1 MDGQGVNV
9 INLIAEQDLSFNNM
23 NSMIFI
29 IEPLYNSDESINNF
43 CIKSGND
50 CFKRE
55 FDNHFSNGISVND
68 IDVQLRELLTECI
81 IKLRKGCKVTIDSIN
96 MFGKDYVIQCFEI
109 KDGYLLCTLY
119 KSEDIS
125 ISQEVYAVSKDM
137 KDTKV
142 VEQDL
147 REKLKRLQV
156 QKEEAENANRVK
168 SQFLANMCHE
178 LRIPMNSLVGTIQL
192 LGTSNINEEQSKY
205 IRIIKES
212 ADSLVKIINN
222 ILDIS
227 KIESGV
233 VDLCHAPFDLRS
245 TINDVYNNLLITGNY
260 KGLEIGHYL
269 DPNIDF
275 QVIGDELKVKQ
286 VLGNLID
293 NAVKFTDNGYVS
305 MRVHMVSSNE
315 NTEKIRF
322 IVKDSGVGIEE
333 GVKDKIF
340 QHFIQGNLPT
350 KKKHNG
356 TGLGLAISK
365 QLAKL
370 MNGDIYFESKAG
382 EGSTF
387 IFTCEFK
394 RVHSIKDDAH
404 LVSHIQSN
412 PDYSSANQDKV
423 ILCVEDNIINQEVME
438 DIITRK
444 GYKCLSAYNGKDAL
458 NILNTNNVDLILMD
472 IQLPELNGFD
482 TAEIIRNKSEKGREI
497 PIVAMTAYAMHE
509 DRNKCI
515 QAGMNDYIAK
525 PFDLENL
532 YSILEFHLGA

>member
-1 MDGQGVNV
+1 VDGQGVNV
-9 INLIAEQDLSFNNM
+9 NSLTAEEDLCFNNI

-29 IEPLYNSDESINNF
+29 IEPLYNSDEFINDF
-43 CIKSGND
+43 CIKSVND

-55 FDNHFSNGISVND
+55 FDNQFSIGMSVNEVS
-68 IDVQLRELLTECI
+68 IQLRELLTECI
-81 IKLRKGCKVTIDSIN
+81 SKLRKGCKVTIDSIN
-96 MFGKDYVIQCFEI
+96 MIGKNYVMQCFEI
-109 KDGYLLCTLY
+109 KDRYLLCTLY

-125 ISQEVYAVSKDM
+125 ICQDKYTVSKEM
-137 KDTKV
+137 KDSKV

-147 REKLKRLQV
+147 IEKLKRLQV
-156 QKEEAENANRVK
+156 LKEEAENANRVK

-178 LRIPMNSLVGTIQL
+178 LRIPMNGLVGTIQL
-192 LGTSNINEEQSKY
+192 LGTSNIDEEQSKY

-212 ADSLVKIINN
+212 ADNLVKIINN

-233 VDLCHAPFDLRS
+233 INLCRAPFDLKR
-245 TINDVYNNLLITGNY
+245 TINDIYNNLLITGNY
-260 KGLEIGHYL
+260 KGLEIGYYL

-275 QVIGDELKVKQ
+275 HVIGDELKVKQ
-286 VLGNLID
+286 VLGNLTD
-293 NAVKFTDNGYVS
+293 NAIKFTDNGHVS
-305 MRVHMVSSNE
+305 LRVDKVSSNE

-333 GVKDKIF
+333 GFKDKIF
-340 QHFIQGNLPT
+340 EHFNQGDLST
-350 KKKHNG
+350 KKKYNG

-370 MNGDIYFESKAG
+370 MNGDIYFESKVG

-394 RVHSIKDDAH
+394 RAHSNKDAAQ
-404 LVSHIQSN
+404 LVNHIQSN
-412 PDYSSANQDKV
+412 SDYSSANQDKV

-438 DIITRK
+438 NIITRK
-444 GYKCLSAYNGKDAL
+444 GYKYLSAYNGKDAL
-458 NILNTNNVDLILMD
+458 EILNTNDVDLILMD

-482 TAEIIRNKSEKGREI
+482 TAEIIRNKFEKGKEI

-515 QAGMNDYIAK
+515 QAGMNDYISK

-532 YSILEFHLGA
+532 YNILEYHLGK